1 MVNINIDPILLRWG
15 PLTISWH
22 GLCLAAGVVVL
33 YLILVRE
40 GTRKSFSRL
49 SLSEL
54 ALWSVVLGF
63 VGARLL
69 HVLQYWHFYKA
80 APLKIFAVH
89 EGGLTVNGAIFG
101 VVVVTVVFARWKR
114 LNLWKLV
121 DVLAMAAPVAFVV
134 GRVGCT
140 INGDVWGLPT
150 NGSWGL
156 VYWHRNASIPPELL
170 GVPTFPA
177 PTVLQLW
184 NLGLLVLLLTLRRRV
199 SGDGFLFAVYLM
211 VYALGRFIVNFWQ
224 AGDVVVLGL
233 KFLQVVALALF
244 LLGAGL
250 MIYQRSR
257 YHVRGASPRKKASV
271 EPVL

>member
-1 MVNINIDPILLRWG
+1 
-15 PLTISWH
+15 
-22 GLCLAAGVVVL
+22 VVW
-33 YLILVRE
+33 YLIAVRE
-40 GTRKSFSRL
+40 GTRKGFSRQ

-63 VGARLL
+63 VSARLL
-69 HVLQYWHFYKA
+69 HVLQYWRFYKA
-80 APLKIFAVH
+80 APLRILAVH

-134 GRVGCT
+134 ARVGCT

-199 SGDGFLFAVYLM
+199 PGDGFLFAVYLG
-211 VYALGRFIVNFWQ
+211 VYALGRFIVNLWQ

-233 KFLQVVALALF
+233 KFFQVVALVLF

-250 MIYQRSR
+250 MIYLQSR
-257 YHVRGASPRKKASV
+257 HHDHGAPPRTKPRAKGV
-271 EPVL
+271 H